1 MNYEYSGSSFL
12 QRPRMPDQR
21 PHTVHS
27 STMPFNNPCQ
37 ARQEEEQQQQQQHM
51 QGLDFSS
58 APAGRTSLSRD
69 DTAADLS
76 TSSDHDDHFASS
88 NKVHMP
94 SMSWSDFR
102 PQEYNPNVLRD
113 PHFPTEESRL
123 AFWRSQRSRRRQ
135 LTRPI
140 GNSQP
145 SSSSFLSHVGVSSNA
160 TVTAP
165 TGATSPSSADEP
177 SRKSSLSRRLSR
189 SVKKM
194 HDFGTN
200 ITSGQTYLRSR
211 KPSGSEGSH
220 LLFPDSLL
228 PLQTSPTKRNG
239 IHGDERPKKSR
250 TATLSSAERKDTPA
264 PPFGQA
270 PRSAPKLNWPIGGE
284 SARQSAA
291 RFNTNFSFDTTVEG
305 DAPED
310 TFAQRSRL
318 GSISSAAD
326 SGADLSTYAR
336 FDSPQRDCDGDVQM
350 SPAPLPIDDGRID
363 FVNSILPQELNLAIF
378 DLLDGPSLAAAS
390 QVSRSWN
397 HLAKDESVWRTAFF
411 RRWQRQIHTNPAP
424 VQVGGPGTGQP
435 NMPKQEW
442 KMMYRARTL
451 LERQW
456 RMGAQQSGKAT
467 YLSGHTDSVYCVQFD
482 EEKIITGS
490 RDRTI
495 RVWDINTMQCIRV
508 IGGPNV
514 KPVPGP
520 KPLRTVDYPS
530 FHSAVASVNGTVY
543 GNSIYHTPAYWHDA
557 SILCLQYDENILVTG
572 SSDSD
577 LIVWDIKTYEPI
589 QRLRA
594 HTGGVLDVA
603 LDAKHII
610 SCSKDSKIFVWDRE
624 TFQIKGTLEGHRGP
638 VNAVQLRGKFLVSA
652 SGDGIARLWNI
663 ETNKLVKE
671 FTAKER
677 GLAAVEFSE
686 DMKYVLAGGNDHI
699 TYKFETETGREVAQ
713 FTGHSQL
720 VRSLWLDSAN
730 KRVVSGSYDL
740 DLRVYDF
747 ETGEEIWRAEEWT
760 TSWMLAAKS
769 DYRRIVATSQD
780 GRVLI
785 IDFGM
790 RKGGEN
796 DGVPIEGVDLL
807 REIPLENTSAIIF
820 RNPFENA

>member
-12 QRPRMPDQR
+12 QRPRMSEQR

-27 STMPFNNPCQ
+27 STVPFNSSYS
-37 ARQEEEQQQQQQHM
+37 QEEQGGHM
-51 QGLDFSS
+51 QDIDFAS
-58 APAGRTSLSRD
+58 AVPRRTSLSRD

-76 TSSDHDDHFASS
+76 ASS
-88 NKVHMP
+88 EDGQAWPSNKTHLP
-94 SMSWSDFR
+94 GMSWSDFR
-102 PQEYNPNVLRD
+102 SSEHASSDLRN

-135 LTRPI
+135 LLRPI
-140 GNSQP
+140 GGHSQHSSHSFLPNVSAVPSAASPTTPVGP
-145 SSSSFLSHVGVSSNA
+145 SSSH
-160 TVTAP
+160 
-165 TGATSPSSADEP
+165 ADEP

-194 HDFGTN
+194 HDFGSN
-200 ITSGQTYLRSR
+200 ITNGQTSLRSR
-211 KPSGSEGSH
+211 KASTSEIVQPAFVDPLSPS
-220 LLFPDSLL
+220 LA
-228 PLQTSPTKRNG
+228 SPTKRNG
-239 IHGDERPKKSR
+239 KHGDERPKKSR

-270 PRSAPKLNWPIGGE
+270 PRSAPKAIWPAGGE
-284 SARQSAA
+284 GARQSAA
-291 RFNTNFSFDTTVEG
+291 RLNTTAFNFENQSDGE
-305 DAPED
+305 
-310 TFAQRSRL
+310 AQDDIFTQHARL

-326 SGADLSTYAR
+326 SGADLTTYAR
-336 FDSPQRDCDGDVQM
+336 YDTPQRDCDGDVEM
-350 SPAPLPIDDGRID
+350 LSTPAPVEDDKVD
-363 FVNSILPQELNLAIF
+363 FVAGKLPQELSLAVF
-378 DLLDGPSLAAAS
+378 KLLDGPSLASAS
-390 QVSRSWN
+390 QVNRSWN
-397 HLAKDESVWRTAFF
+397 NLVKDESVWRTAFY
-411 RRWQRQIHTNPAP
+411 RRWQRQIHTEPAP
-424 VQVGGPGTGQP
+424 VQVGGPGTGLP
-435 NMPKQEW
+435 NTPKQEW
-442 KMMYRARTL
+442 KRMYRARTL
-451 LERQW
+451 LEKQW
-456 RMGAQQSGKAT
+456 RMGAQESGKAT

-589 QRLRA
+589 RRLRA
-594 HTGGVLDVA
+594 HSGGVLDVA

-638 VNAVQLRGKFLVSA
+638 VNAVQLRGKYLVSA
-652 SGDGIARLWNI
+652 SGDGIARLWDI

-699 TYKFETETGREVAQ
+699 TYKFETDTGREVAQ
-713 FTGHSQL
+713 FTGHTQL
-720 VRSLWLDSAN
+720 VRSLWLDSVN
-730 KRVVSGSYDL
+730 RRVVSGSYDL

-747 ETGEEIWRAEEWT
+747 ETGDEIWRAEEWT

-790 RKGGEN
+790 QKGGAN
-796 DGVPIEGVDLL
+796 DGVPIDGVDLL

>member
-12 QRPRMPDQR
+12 ARPPMPDQR

-27 STMPFNNPCQ
+27 STVPFNSHPVN
-37 ARQEEEQQQQQQHM
+37 QEEEQQQHQYM
-51 QGLDFSS
+51 QGLDFASRR
-58 APAGRTSLSRD
+58 ASLSRD

-76 TSSDHDDHFASS
+76 
-88 NKVHMP
+88 MP
-94 SMSWSDFR
+94 LQEFLPFSKNNTTEINWHNNH
-102 PQEYNPNVLRD
+102 PQEQTSTLRD

-123 AFWRSQRSRRRQ
+123 QFWRGQRSRRRQ
-135 LTRPI
+135 VVRPLVH
-140 GNSQP
+140 SQTSLGRTP
-145 SSSSFLSHVGVSSNA
+145 SFLSQLSGVSS
-160 TVTAP
+160 
-165 TGATSPSSADEP
+165 ATSSTASSVPVNTSIEEP
-177 SRKSSLSRRLSR
+177 SRRTSLSRRLSR

-200 ITSGQTYLRSR
+200 ITNAQTSLRIR
-211 KPSGSEGSH
+211 KSSSSEIVQPTFVDNIMPS
-220 LLFPDSLL
+220 
-228 PLQTSPTKRNG
+228 QTSPTKRNG
-239 IHGDERPKKSR
+239 KHGDDRPKKSR
-250 TATLSSAERKDTPA
+250 TAALSSAERKDTPA

-270 PRSAPKLNWPIGGE
+270 PRSAPKSVWPVGGE

-291 RFNTNFSFDTTVEG
+291 RLNTTFSFENSADDSQDDIFT
-305 DAPED
+305 
-310 TFAQRSRL
+310 QRTRI

-336 FDSPQRDCDGDVQM
+336 YDTPHRDCDGDVEM
-350 SPAPLPIDDGRID
+350 YAAVAPSEDDGKVD
-363 FVNSILPQELNLAIF
+363 FVANSLPQELSLSIF
-378 DLLDGPSLAAAS
+378 KLLDGPSLAAAS
-390 QVSRSWN
+390 QCSRSWAN
-397 HLAKDESVWRTAFF
+397 IVKDDSVWRAAFF
-411 RRWQRQIHTNPAP
+411 RRWGRQIHTTPAP
-424 VQVGGPGTGQP
+424 IQVGGPGTGLP
-435 NMPKQEW
+435 NNPKQEW
-442 KMMYRARTL
+442 KKMYRARTL
-451 LERQW
+451 LEQQW
-456 RMGAQQSGKAT
+456 RMGPEKSGKAT

-495 RVWDINTMQCIRV
+495 RVWDINTMQCIKV

-543 GNSIYHTPAYWHDA
+543 GNSIYHTPEYWHDA

-577 LIVWDIKTYEPI
+577 LIVWDVKTYEPI
-589 QRLRA
+589 RRLQA

-603 LDAKHII
+603 LDAKHIV
-610 SCSKDSKIFVWDRE
+610 SCSKDSKIHIWNRE
-624 TFQIKGTLEGHRGP
+624 TFEITGTLEGHRGP
-638 VNAVQLRGKFLVSA
+638 VNAVQLRGKFIVSA
-652 SGDGIARLWNI
+652 SGDGVARLWNI
-663 ETNKLVKE
+663 ETNKLIKE
-671 FTAKER
+671 FSQKER

-713 FTGHSQL
+713 FTGHTQL
-720 VRSLWLDSAN
+720 VRSLWMDSAN
-730 KRVVSGSYDL
+730 NRVVSGSYDL

-747 ETGEEIWRAEEWT
+747 DTATEIWRAEDWT

-780 GRVLI
+780 GRVLV
-785 IDFGM
+785 IDFGL
-790 RKGGEN
+790 RKEVGF
-796 DGVPIEGVDLL
+796 DGMPIEGVDLL
-807 REIPLENTSAIIF
+807 REIPLENTNAIIF
-820 RNPFENA
+820 RNPFEKRV

>member
-1 MNYEYSGSSFL
+1 
-12 QRPRMPDQR
+12 MPQQR

-27 STMPFNNPCQ
+27 STVPFDSSNVK
-37 ARQEEEQQQQQQHM
+37 EEMEEHM
-51 QGLDFSS
+51 QGLDFGS
-58 APAGRTSLSRD
+58 AVPRRVSLSRD
-69 DTAADLS
+69 DTAADVSLPFGKTDAS
-76 TSSDHDDHFASS
+76 GASWSSSFAQEQSS
-88 NKVHMP
+88 N
-94 SMSWSDFR
+94 
-102 PQEYNPNVLRD
+102 LRD

-123 AFWRSQRSRRRQ
+123 QFWKSQRSRRRQ
-135 LTRPI
+135 LVRPI
-140 GNSQP
+140 GHSQ
-145 SSSSFLSHVGVSSNA
+145 SSSVTSLGRTSSFLSQVSGVYNA
-160 TVTAP
+160 TP
-165 TGATSPSSADEP
+165 ATTPASSTLNVPATEEP
-177 SRKSSLSRRLSR
+177 PRKSSLSRRLSR

-194 HDFGTN
+194 HDFGSN
-200 ITSGQTYLRSR
+200 ITSGQSSLRMR
-211 KPSGSEGSH
+211 KSSTSE
-220 LLFPDSLL
+220 LVQPTFVDALL
-228 PLQTSPTKRNG
+228 PPSTSPVKRNG
-239 IHGDERPKKSR
+239 KHGDDRPKKSR
-250 TATLSSAERKDTPA
+250 TATLSGAERKDTPA

-270 PRSAPKLNWPIGGE
+270 PRSAPAGSE

-291 RFNTNFSFDTTVEG
+291 RLNSPAFNFE
-305 DAPED
+305 ED
-310 TFAQRSRL
+310 THDDIFTSGIRL

-336 FDSPQRDCDGDVQM
+336 FDTPQRDCDADGDVEMITSPLPPQDGKVDFVTGPLPAELSLAVFKLLDGESLASATKVSRAWNNIIKDDSVWRCAFFKRWGRQVHT
-350 SPAPLPIDDGRID
+350 SPAPI
-363 FVNSILPQELNLAIF
+363 
-378 DLLDGPSLAAAS
+378 
-390 QVSRSWN
+390 
-397 HLAKDESVWRTAFF
+397 
-411 RRWQRQIHTNPAP
+411 
-424 VQVGGPGTGQP
+424 QVGGPGTGLP
-435 NMPKQEW
+435 NNPKQEW
-442 KMMYRARTL
+442 KKMYGARTE

-456 RMGAQQSGKAT
+456 RMGADRSGKAT

-482 EEKIITGS
+482 EMKIITGS

-495 RVWDINTMQCIRV
+495 RVWDINTMQCIKV

-530 FHSAVASVNGTVY
+530 FHSAVASVNGTIY
-543 GNSIYHTPAYWHDA
+543 GNSIYHVPEYWHDA

-577 LIVWDIKTYEPI
+577 LIVWDVKTYEPI
-589 QRLRA
+589 RRLKA

-603 LDAKHII
+603 LDAKHIV
-610 SCSKDSKIFVWDRE
+610 SCSKDSKIHVWDRE
-624 TFQIKGTLEGHRGP
+624 TFEIKGTLEGHRGP

-663 ETNKLVKE
+663 EENKLVKE

-713 FTGHSQL
+713 FTGHTQL

-730 KRVVSGSYDL
+730 NRVVSGSYDL

-747 ETGEEIWRAEEWT
+747 ETGKEIWRAEDWT

-780 GRVLI
+780 GRVLV
-785 IDFGM
+785 IDFGLC
-790 RKGGEN
+790 KEEHN
-796 DGVPIEGVDLL
+796 DGIPIEGVDLL
-807 REIPLENTSAIIF
+807 REIPLEDTNAIIF
-820 RNPFENA
+820 RDPFEESF

>member
-1 MNYEYSGSSFL
+1 
-12 QRPRMPDQR
+12 
-21 PHTVHS
+21 
-27 STMPFNNPCQ
+27 
-37 ARQEEEQQQQQQHM
+37 M
-51 QGLDFSS
+51 QGVDFGS
-58 APAGRTSLSRD
+58 AIPRRVSLSRD
-69 DTAADLS
+69 DTAADMSVPFGKTQMPNWTNSLGQ
-76 TSSDHDDHFASS
+76 DLSS
-88 NKVHMP
+88 N
-94 SMSWSDFR
+94 
-102 PQEYNPNVLRD
+102 LRD

-123 AFWRSQRSRRRQ
+123 QFWKSQRSRRRQ
-135 LTRPI
+135 LVRPI
-140 GNSQP
+140 GHSQ
-145 SSSSFLSHVGVSSNA
+145 SSSVTSFGRTSSFLSQVSGTSSTTSA
-160 TVTAP
+160 VTSASV
-165 TGATSPSSADEP
+165 APSSIP
-177 SRKSSLSRRLSR
+177 STEESPRKSSLSRRLSR

-194 HDFGTN
+194 HDFGSN
-200 ITSGQTYLRSR
+200 IASGQTSLRIR
-211 KPSGSEGSH
+211 KSSSSEVSKPTFAEI
-220 LLFPDSLL
+220 LRASSA
-228 PLQTSPTKRNG
+228 SPTKRNG
-239 IHGDERPKKSR
+239 KHGDDRPKKSR
-250 TATLSSAERKDTPA
+250 TATLSGAERKDTPA

-270 PRSAPKLNWPIGGE
+270 PRSAPWPIGGE

-291 RFNTNFSFDTTVEG
+291 RCNTTPFNFDSNVE
-305 DAPED
+305 DID
-310 TFAQRSRL
+310 TQYPRL

-336 FDSPQRDCDGDVQM
+336 FDTPQRDCDGDVDMTSTTTQK
-350 SPAPLPIDDGRID
+350 GKVD
-363 FVNSILPQELNLAIF
+363 FVSGTLPSELSLQVF
-378 DLLDGPSLAAAS
+378 KLLDGESLASAS
-390 QVSRSWN
+390 QVSHSWN
-397 HLAKDESVWRTAFF
+397 NIIDDSVWRVAFA
-411 RRWQRQIHTNPAP
+411 RRWGRKVHTSPAP
-424 VQVGGPGTGQP
+424 IQVGGPGTGLL
-435 NMPKQEW
+435 NNPKQEW
-442 KMMYRARTL
+442 KIMYRARTL
-451 LERQW
+451 LEQQW
-456 RMGAQQSGKAT
+456 RMGPLRSGKAT

-495 RVWDINTMQCIRV
+495 RVWDINTMQCIKV

-543 GNSIYHTPAYWHDA
+543 GNSIYHVPEYWHDA

-577 LIVWDIKTYEPI
+577 LIVWDVKTYEPI
-589 QRLRA
+589 RRLKA

-603 LDAKHII
+603 LDAKHIV
-610 SCSKDSKIFVWDRE
+610 SCSKDSKIYVWDRE
-624 TFQIKGTLEGHRGP
+624 TFEIKGTLEGHRGP

-663 ETNKLVKE
+663 EENKLVKE

-713 FTGHSQL
+713 FTGHTQL

-730 KRVVSGSYDL
+730 NRVVSGSYDL

-747 ETGEEIWRAEEWT
+747 ETGEEIWRAEDWT

-780 GRVLI
+780 GRVLV
-785 IDFGM
+785 IDFGL
-790 RKGGEN
+790 RKELDN
-796 DGVPIEGVDLL
+796 DGTPIEGVDLL
-807 REIPLENTSAIIF
+807 REIPLEDTNAIIF
-820 RNPFENA
+820 TNPFEEVF

>member
-12 QRPRMPDQR
+12 QRPRMSEQR

-27 STMPFNNPCQ
+27 STVPFNSSYS
-37 ARQEEEQQQQQQHM
+37 QEEQGGHM
-51 QGLDFSS
+51 QDIDFAS
-58 APAGRTSLSRD
+58 AVPRRTSLSRD

-76 TSSDHDDHFASS
+76 ASS
-88 NKVHMP
+88 EDGQAWPSNKTHLP
-94 SMSWSDFR
+94 GMSWSDFR
-102 PQEYNPNVLRD
+102 PSEHASSDLRN

-135 LTRPI
+135 LLRPI
-140 GNSQP
+140 GGHSQHSSHSFLPNVSAVPSAASPTTPVGP
-145 SSSSFLSHVGVSSNA
+145 SSSH
-160 TVTAP
+160 
-165 TGATSPSSADEP
+165 ADEP

-194 HDFGTN
+194 HDFGSN
-200 ITSGQTYLRSR
+200 ITNGQTSLRSR
-211 KPSGSEGSH
+211 KASTSEIVQPAFVDPLSPS
-220 LLFPDSLL
+220 L
-228 PLQTSPTKRNG
+228 TSPTKRNG
-239 IHGDERPKKSR
+239 KHGDERPKKSR

-270 PRSAPKLNWPIGGE
+270 PRSAPKAIWPAGGE
-284 SARQSAA
+284 GARQSAA
-291 RFNTNFSFDTTVEG
+291 RLNTTAFNFENQSDGE
-305 DAPED
+305 
-310 TFAQRSRL
+310 AQDDIFTQHARL

-326 SGADLSTYAR
+326 SGADLTTYAR
-336 FDSPQRDCDGDVQM
+336 YDTPQRDCDGDVEM
-350 SPAPLPIDDGRID
+350 LSTPAPVEDDKVD
-363 FVNSILPQELNLAIF
+363 FVAGKLPQELSLAVF
-378 DLLDGPSLAAAS
+378 KLLDGPSLASAS
-390 QVSRSWN
+390 QVNRSWN
-397 HLAKDESVWRTAFF
+397 NLVKDESVWRTAFY
-411 RRWQRQIHTNPAP
+411 RRWQRQIHTEPAP
-424 VQVGGPGTGQP
+424 VQVGGPGTGLP
-435 NMPKQEW
+435 NTPKQEW
-442 KMMYRARTL
+442 KRMYRARTL
-451 LERQW
+451 LEKQW
-456 RMGAQQSGKAT
+456 RMGAQESGKAT

-589 QRLRA
+589 RRLRA
-594 HTGGVLDVA
+594 HSGGVLDVA

-638 VNAVQLRGKFLVSA
+638 VNAVQLRGKYLVSA
-652 SGDGIARLWNI
+652 SGDGIARLWDI

-699 TYKFETETGREVAQ
+699 TYKFETDTGREVAQ
-713 FTGHSQL
+713 FTGHTQL
-720 VRSLWLDSAN
+720 VRSLWLDSVN
-730 KRVVSGSYDL
+730 RRVVSGSYDL

-747 ETGEEIWRAEEWT
+747 ETGDEIWRAEEWT

-790 RKGGEN
+790 QKGGAN
-796 DGVPIEGVDLL
+796 DGVPIDGVDLL

>member
-12 QRPRMPDQR
+12 ARPPMPEQR

-27 STMPFNNPCQ
+27 STVPFNACHIK
-37 ARQEEEQQQQQQHM
+37 EEEEEHM
-51 QGLDFSS
+51 QGLDFGS
-58 APAGRTSLSRD
+58 AISRRASLSRD
-69 DTAADLS
+69 DTAADMS
-76 TSSDHDDHFASS
+76 MPFSKTHA
-88 NKVHMP
+88 P
-94 SMSWSDFR
+94 SMSWSDSLA
-102 PQEYNPNVLRD
+102 QEQSSNLRD

-123 AFWRSQRSRRRQ
+123 QFWKSQRSRRRQ
-135 LTRPI
+135 FVRPI
-140 GNSQP
+140 GH
-145 SSSSFLSHVGVSSNA
+145 SSASSVSSLGRTSSFLSQVS
-160 TVTAP
+160 
-165 TGATSPSSADEP
+165 GASSTSSAASSSSTIALNIPPTEESP
-177 SRKSSLSRRLSR
+177 RKSSLSRRLSR

-200 ITSGQTYLRSR
+200 ITSGPALRIR
-211 KPSGSEGSH
+211 KSSSAEIVKPTFVDGLIPS
-220 LLFPDSLL
+220 LA
-228 PLQTSPTKRNG
+228 SPTKRNG
-239 IHGDERPKKSR
+239 KHGDDRPKKSR
-250 TATLSSAERKDTPA
+250 TAALSGAERKDTPA

-270 PRSAPKLNWPIGGE
+270 PRSAPWPLGGE

-291 RFNTNFSFDTTVEG
+291 LFNTATFDFETATEEKLDDVF
-305 DAPED
+305 
-310 TFAQRSRL
+310 TQRARL

-336 FDSPQRDCDGDVQM
+336 YDSPQRDCDGDVEMAAAVHPPQ
-350 SPAPLPIDDGRID
+350 DGKVD
-363 FVNSILPQELNLAIF
+363 FVSGSLPEELSLAVF
-378 DLLDGPSLAAAS
+378 KLLDGPTLAAAS

-397 HLAKDESVWRTAFF
+397 NIIKDDSVWRVAFF
-411 RRWQRQIHTNPAP
+411 RRWGREVHTSPAP
-424 VQVGGPGTGQP
+424 IQVGGPGTGLP
-435 NMPKQEW
+435 NTPKQEW
-442 KMMYRARTL
+442 KKMYRARTL

-456 RMGAQQSGKAT
+456 RMGPERSGKAT

-495 RVWDINTMQCIRV
+495 RVWDINTMQCIKV

-543 GNSIYHTPAYWHDA
+543 GNSIYHVPEYWHDA

-589 QRLRA
+589 RRLKA

-603 LDAKHII
+603 LDAKHIV
-610 SCSKDSKIFVWDRE
+610 SCSKDSKIYVWDRE
-624 TFQIKGTLEGHRGP
+624 TFEIKGTLEGHRGP

-663 ETNKLVKE
+663 EENKLVKE

-713 FTGHSQL
+713 FTGHTQL

-730 KRVVSGSYDL
+730 NRVVSGSYDL

-747 ETGEEIWRAEEWT
+747 ETGNEIWRAEDWT

-780 GRVLI
+780 GRVLV
-785 IDFGM
+785 IDFGL
-790 RKGGEN
+790 RKELDN
-796 DGVPIEGVDLL
+796 DGTPIEGVDLL
-807 REIPLENTSAIIF
+807 REIPLENTNAIIF
-820 RNPFENA
+820 RNPFEESY